1 MLGCVIHFFLRVICM
16 AAMRISWGQERKLRG
31 SQKTLETIAVG
42 ERRWWL
48 ELGGGSGQERGGTFE
63 A

>member
-1 MLGCVIHFFLRVICM
+1 M